1 MQKGSKVF
9 CFILLIFPILS
20 IVHKKQLPVFP
31 FDFVPCSYAHN
42 IQQEV
47 NSTAVKF
54 SPWRKTSF
62 KHFEPI
68 KPLGQRSLWVLSL
81 RTSLLWSSS
90 SIYKPPPVGAFQSLN
105 KYLSFGRKVTK
116 GRAKGA
122 KGILQSLIPDYPMFF
137 FFFKCFFSTTLAVL
151 MHSLLPSCATANPS
165 VFPHTEQKFSWVR
178 HFRKR
183 LGQISEFRPWTKFR
197 PLCLMPSF

>member
-1 MQKGSKVF
+1 MQKGSRFF
-9 CFILLIFPILS
+9 CFILLIFSVLS

-47 NSTAVKF
+47 NSTGVKF

-68 KPLGQRSLWVLSL
+68 KPLSQ

-90 SIYKPPPVGAFQSLN
+90 SIYNPPPVGAFQSHN
-105 KYLSFGRKVTK
+105 KYLSFGRKATK
-116 GRAKGA
+116 GRAKG
-122 KGILQSLIPDYPMFF
+122 ILQSPIPDSPMFF
-137 FFFKCFFSTTLAVL
+137 FLNVYFP
-151 MHSLLPSCATANPS
+151 LL
-165 VFPHTEQKFSWVR
+165 
-178 HFRKR
+178 
-183 LGQISEFRPWTKFR
+183 
-197 PLCLMPSF
+197 